1 VEARPI
7 AAPTLISQDH
17 RVSLAA
23 QHARFDAA
31 FARGARVTLLGVAIS
46 VLLAAIKIVSG
57 VVGHTYA
64 LVADGVESL
73 LDVFSATVAW
83 GSLRYSSRPP
93 DEKHPYGH
101 GRAEP
106 LGALAIAMVLIAAS
120 IGIGALS
127 VREILTPHLLPAPF
141 TLGVLVGVIVVKE
154 VLFRFLLRE
163 GRDIRSRAVETDA
176 WHHRSDAITS
186 AAAFIGISLAL
197 WRGDGWAAADDWA
210 ALFACGIIAFNGVRL
225 LRSAFD
231 DVMDAAPPADVEA
244 TVRRL
249 ALAVPGVLGT
259 HKCRVRRSGVALFI
273 DLDVIVDG
281 SISVRRGHELAHE
294 VKAALLDSH
303 LGVLDVIVHVEPAAQ
318 SH

>member
-1 VEARPI
+1 LSPGISSEA
-7 AAPTLISQDH
+7 
-17 RVSLAA
+17 VSIEQ

-31 FARGARVTLLGVAIS
+31 LARGARVTLFGIAVS
-46 VLLAAIKIVSG
+46 VSLAAIKIASG

-73 LDVFSATVAW
+73 LDVFSASVAW
-83 GSLRYSSRPP
+83 GSLRYSARPP
-93 DEKHPYGH
+93 DQKHPYGH

-106 LGALAIAMVLIAAS
+106 LGALVIASVLIAAS

-127 VREILTPHLLPAPF
+127 IREIVTPHLLPAPF
-141 TLGVLVGVIVVKE
+141 TLGVLVGVIVIKE
-154 VLFRFLLRE
+154 VLFRFLVRE

-176 WHHRSDAITS
+176 WHHRSDALTS

-210 ALFACGIIAFNGVRL
+210 ALFACAIIAINGVRL

-231 DVMDAAPPADVEA
+231 DVMDAAPPADVQA
-244 TVRRL
+244 AVRRL
-249 ALAVPGVLGT
+249 ALAVPGVRGT

-281 SISVRRGHELAHE
+281 AITVRRGHEIAHD
-294 VKAALLDSH
+294 VKGALLDSH
-303 LGVLDVIVHVEPAAQ
+303 LGVLDVIVHIEPSADVPA
-318 SH
+318 HA

>member
-1 VEARPI
+1 MRPGQSRGRAGLCSEA
-7 AAPTLISQDH
+7 
-17 RVSLAA
+17 VSLAT

-31 FARGARVTLLGVAIS
+31 FARGARVTLLGVTIS
-46 VLLAAIKIVSG
+46 VALAAIKIASG

-73 LDVFSATVAW
+73 LDVFSASVAW
-83 GSLRYSSRPP
+83 GSLRYSARPP

-106 LGALAIAMVLIAAS
+106 LGALAIAAVLIAAS
-120 IGIGALS
+120 IGIAALS

-141 TLGVLVGVIVVKE
+141 TLAVLVGVIVVKE
-154 VLFRFLLRE
+154 VLFRFLVRE

-186 AAAFIGISLAL
+186 AAAFIGIALAL

-225 LRSAFD
+225 FRSAFD

-244 TVRRL
+244 AVRQL
-249 ALAVPGVLGT
+249 ALAVPGVRGT

-281 SISVRRGHELAHE
+281 AITVRRGHDIAHQ
-294 VKAALLDSH
+294 VKAALLDSD
-303 LGVLDVIVHVEPAAQ
+303 LGVLDVIVHVEPAADPA
-318 SH
+318 